1 MGRNEGVNGGSSSC
15 IWMWPAGCARWMD
28 VLFHVSVRSSG
39 SASSS
44 TWWAAAHK
52 ETGNLRRAHSA
63 GPLPAHRRYT
73 HQLLQEQRVSQTH
86 THTNTHTRWWT
97 PFLTLSCFCRS
108 NELIQRALMD
118 NDFMKHLEHG
128 QVMTPLSSSSVS
140 YVWFKKNKQTHLSA
154 HVCRSSP
161 SWTVCIPPA

>member
-1 MGRNEGVNGGSSSC
+1 MN
-15 IWMWPAGCARWMD
+15 
-28 VLFHVSVRSSG
+28 VLFRVSVRNSS

-44 TWWAAAHK
+44 TWWASAHE

-63 GPLPAHRRYT
+63 GPLPAHRRYA
-73 HQLLQEQRVSQTH
+73 HQLLQEQRVSTTH
-86 THTNTHTRWWT
+86 THTHTRRWT

-108 NELIQRALMD
+108 SELIQRALMD

-140 YVWFKKNKQTHLSA
+140 YVWFKKKRNTLI
-154 HVCRSSP
+154 CRLMCADPHHHGLYASHQLNQGLLCHPGGRRRLHGLRSGG
-161 SWTVCIPPA
+161 

>member
-1 MGRNEGVNGGSSSC
+1 MHLDVTGRLCPLNECPISC
-15 IWMWPAGCARWMD
+15 VC
-28 VLFHVSVRSSG
+28 
-39 SASSS
+39 
-44 TWWAAAHK
+44 
-52 ETGNLRRAHSA
+52 E
-63 GPLPAHRRYT
+63 
-73 HQLLQEQRVSQTH
+73 EQRFSLQQHLMSRSAQRDRQSPQSPQRWTPPSSPTLH
-86 THTNTHTRWWT
+86 SPATARAKSEHNTHTNTHTRWWT

-161 SWTVCIPPA
+161 SWTVCTPPA